1 VSDWAALI
9 PVTGLLEE
17 MSNPDLFIYPIA
29 RPFLTFR
36 WHVSHQQDKP
46 LTAAAR
52 LLIDATITA
61 LTAKRA
67 AWEQMCRQHAE
78 KASKPRPRAA
88 AAAQRTAAPSSRVQ
102 QKRRR

>member
-1 VSDWAALI
+1 
-9 PVTGLLEE
+9 

-52 LLIDATITA
+52 LLIDSTITA

-67 AWEQMCRQHAE
+67 AWEQMCRQHA
-78 KASKPRPRAA
+78 AMPPRPKPRAA
-88 AAAQRTAAPSSRVQ
+88 AAKRSAAPTLRVQ